1 MNDIVDIR
9 VLLEHLIQGLLI
21 GDVERVVLGSLAA
34 DQLDAVQD
42 LLGGVVEVVDD
53 DDLVVGLE
61 ESERGERADVAG
73 ATGEETG
80 VSGVTIVLWGL
91 SKTVADRALAVDSV
105 LNGGGGDVANGRLPG
120 DENRA
125 DNHVERARGV

>member
-1 MNDIVDIR
+1 
-9 VLLEHLIQGLLI
+9 
-21 GDVERVVLGSLAA
+21 
-34 DQLDAVQD
+34 
-42 LLGGVVEVVDD
+42 
-53 DDLVVGLE
+53 
-61 ESERGERADVAG
+61 
-73 ATGEETG
+73 
-80 VSGVTIVLWGL
+80 VTIVLWGL